1 MKRLKLL
8 NAFILFLLLGTV
20 FEFNAVNLTEVSAV
34 PTSPYMIVVPEKT
47 EDPGI
52 TPGMNY
58 TVSIYTDYAGNDT
71 WGWQFELYYDPDILQ
86 GGINTTDAW
95 IGNGATRLFNATRT
109 PVAPDSERIYLDQV
123 PMIRNVNYTIEYA
136 TGEITF
142 ATAPSSGAD
151 VKAIYLGNGVVNGN
165 LVTLEKNE
173 TAMFVPGQGF
183 DNTAGRLRLVG
194 AFYDSSNPPPYTTTG
209 PGILSNVTFTV
220 VGTGFSNISIGKDSR
235 LKGYNLTAEI
245 PAPYNIIN
253 ANLQPDQIGHGYFD
267 NIPDLHDIAVTKLMA
282 TPAAPNLGDQVQI
295 NVTVRNEGNYSEDFN
310 VAVYANDTLIDTK
323 PAQLDRGTKTT
334 LTYDFNTTGK
344 IVGNYVI
351 NATAFA
357 ALDDDLND
365 NTMIALVPLTAN
377 HDVAVVNLEVPAEGI
392 VKSLVSI
399 NVTVANQGS
408 FDENVTLTVSYQPRM
423 SFPPPPTVISSTN
436 FTLTMLATSEPLSV
450 NWNTTG
456 LDVRSYTINATAT
469 ISLDEDV
476 LDNSLTKT
484 ISLNYGNDVAIVD
497 VSSTSVVFIGD
508 PASINVTVRNLGGL
522 DQDAVV
528 VRASNITDVLG
539 SQDISLLAGESK
551 TVYFI
556 WDTHGV
562 APGVSYV
569 QIEVVLDVDE
579 SEDNNQATAVII
591 VQTPTGHIAGIVKD
605 SVTGNPIDG
614 VTVAA
619 NSYSDVT
626 DELGQYDIANVPEGT
641 YVVTASKN
649 GYQTSTSQ
657 NVNVIRTQTAS
668 INFTLTQL
676 PTNGYIAGYILD
688 ASTGNPIEG
697 ATVRAGDYSA
707 STNATG
713 YYSIELPAGTYTVEV
728 SVDGYED
735 SSKSGVSVTAGA
747 ITPLDFELTMIQQP
761 NIAPYV
767 IAAAVA
773 VIVVAVL
780 VVYVRSRKG
789 KQS

>member
-8 NAFILFLLLGTV
+8 NAFFLLLLLGAV
-20 FEFNAVNLTEVSAV
+20 FEFNVVNLTEVSAV
-34 PTSPYMIVVPEKT
+34 PTSPYMMVLPEKT
-47 EDPGI
+47 ADPSI

-58 TVSIYTDYAGNDT
+58 TVSIYTDYSGNDT
-71 WGWQFELYYDPDILQ
+71 WGWQFELYYNPDILK
-86 GGINTTDAW
+86 GGINTTDVW
-95 IGNGATRLFNATRT
+95 TGNGATRLFNATRI
-109 PVAPDSERIYLDQV
+109 PVALDSERIFLDQV
-123 PMIRNVNYTIEYA
+123 LMIRNVNYTIEYA

-142 ATAPSSGAD
+142 TTAPSSGIE

-165 LVTLEKNE
+165 LVTLDKNE
-173 TAMFVPGQGF
+173 TAVFVPGQGF
-183 DNTAGRLRLVG
+183 DNAVGRLRLVG

-209 PGILSNVTFTV
+209 PGTFANVTFTV

-235 LKGYNLTAEI
+235 LKGYNLTTI
-245 PAPYNIIN
+245 APYNIIN
-253 ANLQPDQIGHGYFD
+253 PNLQPDHIGHGYFD
-267 NIPDLHDIAVTKLMA
+267 NIPDLHDIAVTDLRA
-282 TPAAPNLGDQVQI
+282 TPATPNLGDQVQI

-310 VAVYANDTLIDTK
+310 VAVYANETLIDTK

-334 LTYDFNTTGK
+334 LVYNFNTTGK
-344 IVGNYVI
+344 ITGNYVI

-357 ALDDDLND
+357 TQDDDLND
-365 NTMIALVPLTAN
+365 NTMTTIMPLTAN
-377 HDVAVVNLEVPAEGI
+377 HDVAVVNLEVPSEGI
-392 VKSLVSI
+392 INSLVPI

-408 FDENVTLTVSYQPRM
+408 FDENITLTISYQPRM

-436 FTLTMLATSEPLSV
+436 FTLAMHTTSELFSV

-469 ISLDEDV
+469 ISLDE
-476 LDNSLTKT
+476 LPSDNTLTEVISLTFGK
-484 ISLNYGNDVAIVD
+484 DVAITD
-497 VSSTSVVFIGD
+497 ISSTSVVFIGD

-522 DQDAVV
+522 DQDVVV
-528 VRASNITDVLG
+528 VRASNTTDVIG
-539 SQDISLLAGESK
+539 SQEISLLVGESK
-551 TVYFI
+551 IVYFT

-562 APGVSYV
+562 APGLSYI
-569 QIEVVLDVDE
+569 QIEVVVDVDE
-579 SEDNNQATAVII
+579 NEDNNQATAVII
-591 VQTPTGHIAGIVKD
+591 VQTPTGHIAGTVKD
-605 SVTGNPIDG
+605 SVTENPIEG
-614 VTVAA
+614 VTVTA
-619 NSYSDVT
+619 NGYSDVT
-626 DELGQYDIANVPEGT
+626 DALGQYDIANVPEGT

-649 GYQTSTSQ
+649 GYETSTSQ
-657 NVNVIRTQTAS
+657 NVNVIRTQTT
-668 INFTLTQL
+668 IMNFTLTQL
-676 PTNGYIAGYILD
+676 PTNGYIAGSVLD

-713 YYSIELPAGTYTVEV
+713 NYSIELPAGTYTVEV
-728 SVDGYED
+728 SIDGYED

-773 VIVVAVL
+773 VIVVAAL
-780 VVYVRSRKG
+780 VAYVRSRKG